1 LLLKNINKI
10 KNSLNYAL
18 SIGEI
23 MDIRIIKAVLGLFE
37 KSVLNKMEISEGD
50 LKISLE
56 KGTEAIVPEVRLPT
70 FTSVATAPKVI
81 SSEEKVMDFN
91 NAKEVKSPMVGVF
104 YAASS
109 PDAQPFIKRGTKV
122 KKGDVLCII
131 EAMKVLNE
139 IVSEY
144 DGEVADICAENGQ
157 LVEFSQVLVKI
168 V

>member
-1 LLLKNINKI
+1 
-10 KNSLNYAL
+10 
-18 SIGEI
+18 
-23 MDIRIIKAVLGLFE
+23 MDIRVIKAVLGLFE

-56 KGTEAIVPEVRLPT
+56 KGAEAIVPEVRIPT
-70 FTSVATAPKVI
+70 FNTIATAPKVI
-81 SSEEKVMDFN
+81 TEEKVVDFN

-109 PDAQPFIKRGTKV
+109 PDAEAFVKRGSKV

-139 IVSEY
+139 IVSEF

>member
-1 LLLKNINKI
+1 
-10 KNSLNYAL
+10 
-18 SIGEI
+18 
-23 MDIRIIKAVLGLFE
+23 MDIRVIKAVLGLFE

-56 KGTEAIVPEVRLPT
+56 KGTENIAPEVRVPT
-70 FTSVATAPKVI
+70 FNTNAHVPKIIASQEDKVI
-81 SSEEKVMDFN
+81 DFN

-104 YAASS
+104 YAAAS
-109 PDAQPFIKRGTKV
+109 PDAAPFIKRGQKV

-139 IVSEY
+139 ITSQF
-144 DGEVADICAENGQ
+144 DGEIADICVENGE